1 MEERADS
8 NTLSEHVCKV
18 GRNRQEAVRP
28 GRLSHLCDVYFEAIQ
43 GLLYPWL
50 EVSQTAVPSAVTA
63 LRLQQSPLF
72 TSF

>member
-43 GLLYPWL
+43 GLLYPM
-50 EVSQTAVPSAVTA
+50 A
-63 LRLQQSPLF
+63 
-72 TSF
+72 